1 MEQALNQSRMQQKRV
16 GKSKS
21 KLDAK
26 MQLKI
31 LGSGKT
37 GKNMIKACQKVL
49 MLDGDNNE
57 IENEQRAAEML
68 KLGVYSGEALDQ
80 AYVNIDQLDAD
91 KVEDMLK
98 LADDSLIDVEYSQF
112 VKQLQNHAS
121 STPFKI
127 LKDLPRSLL
136 SERQK
141 MSEATVAE
149 T

>member
-1 MEQALNQSRMQQKRV
+1 MEQALNQSRMQQKRG

-57 IENEQRAAEML
+57 IENE
-68 KLGVYSGEALDQ
+68 
-80 AYVNIDQLDAD
+80 
-91 KVEDMLK
+91 
-98 LADDSLIDVEYSQF
+98 
-112 VKQLQNHAS
+112 
-121 STPFKI
+121 
-127 LKDLPRSLL
+127 
-136 SERQK
+136 
-141 MSEATVAE
+141 
-149 T
+149 

>member
-1 MEQALNQSRMQQKRV
+1 MQQKRG

-57 IENEQRAAEML
+57 IENE
-68 KLGVYSGEALDQ
+68 
-80 AYVNIDQLDAD
+80 
-91 KVEDMLK
+91 
-98 LADDSLIDVEYSQF
+98 
-112 VKQLQNHAS
+112 
-121 STPFKI
+121 
-127 LKDLPRSLL
+127 
-136 SERQK
+136 
-141 MSEATVAE
+141 
-149 T
+149 